1 MDIMGVLGESAVGTQ
16 GTVTAY
22 TVPAGKNARGRLQYR
37 FTAGT
42 NSTFR
47 VLINGSEIFR
57 TGALTSG
64 NVIFTTTALV
74 TNTAANDA
82 AINGSTTALTAAP
95 YATEYFLNAGD
106 TVQYIIATADVTSMT
121 FQFVGVELD
130 NS

>member
-1 MDIMGVLGESAVGTQ
+1 MDTMGVLGESAVGTQ

-22 TVPAGKNARGRLQYR
+22 TVPAGKSARGRVQYR

-47 VLINGSEIFR
+47 VLVNGFEVFR

-64 NVIFTTTALV
+64 NVIYTTTALV
-74 TNTAANDA
+74 TNVGANDA

-106 TVQYIIATADVTSMT
+106 IVQYVIATADVTNMN
-121 FQFVGVELD
+121 FQFVGVEL
-130 NS
+130 STT